1 MYQLVTRAL
10 VILGIVAL
18 FGSSQALFEL
28 SLTKVFFGPYVISI
42 RKGTIVNFV
51 RIGEKVVN
59 LANITQIEPMTYDN
73 RACIR
78 IDYVGNSYER
88 IYSNE
93 QGYDELLA
101 WMSEQPRLEE
111 LEEPGTADYLA
122 AISASLTAL
131 TEQGGY
137 MDSLT
142 TELEAL
148 RPIANF
154 LHAIADNQ

>member
-1 MYQLVTRAL
+1 
-10 VILGIVAL
+10 
-18 FGSSQALFEL
+18 
-28 SLTKVFFGPYVISI
+28 
-42 RKGTIVNFV
+42 VNFV

-78 IDYVGNSYER
+78 INYVGNSYER

-111 LEEPGTADYLA
+111 LEETGTADYRTV
-122 AISASLTAL
+122 ISASLTAL

-137 MDSLT
+137 MDLLTTDYLAVISASLTALTEQGGYMDLLT

>member
-1 MYQLVTRAL
+1 
-10 VILGIVAL
+10 
-18 FGSSQALFEL
+18 
-28 SLTKVFFGPYVISI
+28 
-42 RKGTIVNFV
+42 VNFV

-59 LANITQIEPMTYDN
+59 LYDN

-93 QGYDELLA
+93 QGYDGLLA

-111 LEEPGTADYLA
+111 LEETGIADYLA
-122 AISASLTAL
+122 VISASLTAL

-137 MDSLT
+137 MDLLT

-154 LHAIADNQ
+154 LHPIADNQ